1 MNQSRKVNLKISS
14 THYGTLRHIKMPIY
28 VKGEVVENKVLG
40 GKFHVIHVNGAD
52 IAKAVGMESKWFISQ
67 YTFSIGDMN
76 VEIVP
81 ESEDWSAEA
90 TYNLAKTTV
99 SVVNGKVKVVRQNGI
114 AFDGLEMNIN
124 EAGELIKFMKKAI
137 DIIAFE
143 NSTNS

>member
-28 VKGEVVENKVLG
+28 VAGEIVETESLG
-40 GKFHVIHVNGAD
+40 RAIRVIHVNGAD
-52 IAKAVGMESKWFISQ
+52 IAKAVGMESKWFIGQ
-67 YTFSIGDMN
+67 YTFSIDN
-76 VEIVP
+76 IDVEILP
-81 ESEDWSAEA
+81 ESVDWSAEA